1 MKYSFKA
8 RALAVILAIVF
19 FVSIFC
25 IDLFK
30 IQIVE
35 KEKYASKKLGLSS
48 NTSKITAV
56 RGEILDS
63 SGKELVYNSSSNTV
77 YFDASYFPR
86 ESKKEER
93 NEIVSSLIKLFES
106 KGADFT
112 SNLPIELSGS
122 EFVFKADSQSD
133 KSYLISKD
141 YLNLNVYATAQNCFD
156 ALVEYYELGSFS
168 KEEALGLAAVY
179 FSMRRADFS
188 KVNPFTFAE
197 NVPEDI
203 VLILKEQSRF
213 YKGVEVKI
221 DTVREYYDGTIAPH
235 IVGYYDF
242 LNADE
247 YKAVTAQY
255 NEKMNSAEL
264 SEEEKTDLKL
274 RAYSITDKIGKFGI
288 ENSMEETLR
297 GKNGVMTTVTNAD
310 GTKNRTVTTEPENG
324 GNVILTFKAD
334 FQKQVQN
341 ILSEKIGSLKDL
353 ETVGAA
359 GSAVVIDINDF
370 SVLACATYPSYD
382 LSTYKENVVALN
394 TDKSAPLWNRALRST
409 YAPGSTVKP
418 AVATAGLEEGIV
430 TPDTPIKCT
439 LIYRYFKD
447 QPFQCYNNNGHAG
460 TSQTVE
466 TAIKNSCNIYFYE
479 VGRQL
484 GISKM
489 GDYFSQFGLGRK
501 TGVELTEATGVI
513 AGPEERKAAGG
524 IWYPGDVTQAA
535 IGQSDN
541 LFTPIQLATYAGM
554 LANGGTKYR
563 AHFIKAIKSA
573 DYSETLYEAQPEVMS
588 KVNISDST
596 KAAVKRGMVAL
607 GSSYRAFDSLP
618 FSVACKTGTAQRKQ
632 KVNGKLVEYTNGFM
646 IAYAPADNPQIA
658 IAVAIENTKSSSTIT
673 CVAEIL
679 KAYFEQK
686 EGVTP
691 SQKVG
696 NVLR

>member
-48 NTSKITAV
+48 STSKITAV

-112 SNLPIELSGS
+112 SNLPIELSGG

-691 SQKVG
+691 SQTGG